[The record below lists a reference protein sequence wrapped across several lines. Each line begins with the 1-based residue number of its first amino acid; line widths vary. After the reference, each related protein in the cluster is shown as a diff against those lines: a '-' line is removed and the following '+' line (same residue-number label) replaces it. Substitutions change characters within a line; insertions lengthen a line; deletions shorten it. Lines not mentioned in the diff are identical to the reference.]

1 MKYPLALSGFALV
14 LLGSSTVLAAERT
27 ITLAV
32 ENMTCAT
39 CPPTVKKALS
49 AVPGVSKVEV
59 SLEKQNAVVTFDD
72 ARTTIEALTKAST
85 NAGYPAKL
93 AAAAKGS

>member
-14 LLGSSTVLAAERT
+14 LLGSSTVLAAKRT

-39 CPPTVKKALS
+39 CPLTVKKALS

-59 SLEKQNAVVTFDD
+59 SLEKQNAVVIFDD
-72 ARTTIEALTKAST
+72 AKTTIEALAEAST
-85 NAGYPAKL
+85 NVGFPAKL
-93 AAAAKGS
+93 AAVAKGL

>member
-14 LLGSSTVLAAERT
+14 LLGSSAVWAAERT

-49 AVPGVSKVEV
+49 AVPSVSKVAV
-59 SLEKQNAVVTFDD
+59 SLEKQNAIVTFDD
-72 ARTTIEALTKAST
+72 AKTTIEALAKAST

>member
-14 LLGSSTVLAAERT
+14 LLGSSAVLAAERT

-32 ENMTCAT
+32 ENMTCET
-39 CPPTVKKALS
+39 CPPTVKGALS

-72 ARTTIEALTKAST
+72 AKTTIEALAKAST

-93 AAAAKGS
+93 AAAVKGL

>member
-1 MKYPLALSGFALV
+1 MKYPFALSAFALV
-14 LLGSSTVLAAERT
+14 LLGSSVVLAAERT
-27 ITLAV
+27 ITLAI
-32 ENMTCAT
+32 ENMTCPT

-72 ARTTIEALTKAST
+72 AKTTIKALAKAST

-93 AAAAKGS
+93 AAAAKGL

>member
-1 MKYPLALSGFALV
+1 MKYPLALSGFALA
-14 LLGSSTVLAAERT
+14 LLGASAVLAAERT

-59 SLEKQNAVVTFDD
+59 SLEKQNAVVTFND
-72 ARTTIEALTKAST
+72 AKTTIEALAKAST
-85 NAGYPAKL
+85 NAGYPAKP
-93 AAAAKGS
+93 AAVAKGS